1 MRQISSGDRRQ
12 QLRSYLSL
20 GRRSDSVVRRRRLV
34 EAALWGLVLGA
45 LVLDAHTTTTGLERG
60 FVESNPAMRAVFA
73 VFGVSAIWQ
82 LKTLVVAVA
91 VGCVVLLPRED
102 RLFVPVVLGLPW
114 AFAALSNVG
123 LLGW

>member
-1 MRQISSGDRRQ
+1 MEQILSGDRRQ

-20 GRRSDSVVRRRRLV
+20 DRRTDSVARRRRLV
-34 EAALWGLVLGA
+34 EAALWGLVLVA
-45 LVLDAHTTTTGLERG
+45 LVLDAHTTTIGLERG

-82 LKTLVVAVA
+82 LKTLVAVVA

-102 RLFVPVVLGLPW
+102 RLLVPVALGLPW
-114 AFAALSNVG
+114 AFATLSNVG
-123 LLGW
+123 LLG